1 MIFVDDTLERRK
13 TLQISYLFAP
23 EHNFLLLEVATVLFI
38 NKDEVKS
45 VSARET
51 IIYIFICGG

>member
-1 MIFVDDTLERRK
+1 MIYVDDTLERRK

-23 EHNFLLLEVATVLFI
+23 EHNFLLLEVAAVLFI

-45 VSARET
+45 VSA
-51 IIYIFICGG
+51 